1 MEDEKNIEAI
11 LARLIDK
18 LNRIEANVANLK
30 SDPQGLK
37 DAIDNAVDKLI
48 TATLHLQPVEA
59 QVQHKRPNH
68 GK

>member
-1 MEDEKNIEAI
+1 MEDQKNIEAI

-30 SDPQGLK
+30 SDSQGLK
-37 DAIDNAVDKLI
+37 GAIDNAVDKLI
-48 TATLHLQPVEA
+48 TATQQLQPVEY
-59 QVQHKRPNH
+59 QVQYKRPNR